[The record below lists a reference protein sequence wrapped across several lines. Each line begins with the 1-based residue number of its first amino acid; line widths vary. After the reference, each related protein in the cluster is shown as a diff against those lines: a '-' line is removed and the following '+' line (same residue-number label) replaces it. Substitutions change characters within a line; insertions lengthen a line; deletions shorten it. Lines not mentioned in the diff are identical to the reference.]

1 MNVLPS
7 ISSMIHQA
15 PLFCSVMDEPRR
27 FYRLIPYIFCK
38 FQKKVFIMI
47 WWARFFSIFQ
57 FVLNSEP
64 PLLRFFSQDFFCI
77 SPWWSLLACLID
89 SFACCSINIEVEY
102 CFHQNKSEKLKLK
115 QNVILESISS
125 ELCLRLWSLQRFRS
139 YLHEKF
145 YNKAVIL
152 PSPCSL
158 WFSLQSWYS
167 QSDFKI

>member
-15 PLFCSVMDEPRR
+15 PLFCSVMDETRR
-27 FYRLIPYIFCK
+27 SCRSILYIFCK

-47 WWARFFSIFQ
+47 WWAHFFSIFQ

-64 PLLRFFSQDFFCI
+64 LLLRFSWRDFFCI
-77 SPWWSLLACLID
+77 SPWWALLVCLID

-102 CFHQNKSEKLKLK
+102 CSHQNKSEQWMLKRS
-115 QNVILESISS
+115 VILESISS
-125 ELCLRLWSLQRFRS
+125 ELCLRLWSLQRFSS

-145 YNKAVIL
+145 YNKVVIL

-158 WFSLQSWYS
+158 WFSSLFWYS
-167 QSDFKI
+167 QNDFKI

>member
-15 PLFCSVMDEPRR
+15 PLFCSVMDETRR
-27 FYRLIPYIFCK
+27 SCRSILYIFCK
-38 FQKKVFIMI
+38 FRKKVFIMI
-47 WWARFFSIFQ
+47 WWAHFFSIFQ

-64 PLLRFFSQDFFCI
+64 PLLRFSWRDFFCI
-77 SPWWSLLACLID
+77 SPWWALLVCLID

-102 CFHQNKSEKLKLK
+102 CSHQNKSEQWMLKRS
-115 QNVILESISS
+115 VILESISS
-125 ELCLRLWSLQRFRS
+125 ELCLRLWFLQRFRS

-145 YNKAVIL
+145 CNKAEVL

-158 WFSLQSWYS
+158 WFSLLFWYS
-167 QSDFKI
+167 LNDFKI

>member
-1 MNVLPS
+1 MNALPS

-15 PLFCSVMDEPRR
+15 PIFCSVMDETRR
-27 FYRLIPYIFCK
+27 SCRLIPYIFCK
-38 FQKKVFIMI
+38 FLKKVFITI
-47 WWARFFSIFQ
+47 WWAHSFSIFQ
-57 FVLNSEP
+57 SVLNSEQ
-64 PLLRFFSQDFFCI
+64 PLLRFSWRDFFCI
-77 SPWWSLLACLID
+77 FLLWASLVCLID
-89 SFACCSINIEVEY
+89 SFVYLIVNIEVEY
-102 CFHQNKSEKLKLK
+102 CSHRNKSEQWMLKRS
-115 QNVILESISS
+115 VILESISS

-167 QSDFKI
+167 QNDFKI